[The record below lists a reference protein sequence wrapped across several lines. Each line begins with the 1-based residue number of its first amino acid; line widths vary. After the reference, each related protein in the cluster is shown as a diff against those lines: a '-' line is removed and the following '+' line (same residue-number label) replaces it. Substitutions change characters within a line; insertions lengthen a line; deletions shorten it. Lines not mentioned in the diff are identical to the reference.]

1 MIKLIIK
8 ETVLVKNLPQHIRKA
23 VVEEL
28 TLDNPDYIS
37 RLKRGGYIGPEI
49 PRYIYLYDALG
60 DMLYTPRGYMNTLLS
75 KIGTEEYEIID
86 RTVAPPITNDFNFT
100 SVLRDY
106 QQLATDD
113 ILARRY
119 GLLEAGTGAGKCLG
133 IGTPVLM
140 FDGSIKNVEDVV
152 VGELLMGPDSTKR
165 TVKSVTTGKEQLYRV
180 TPVKGDPYVVNESH
194 ILSLK
199 ITGNR
204 PVSGYPA
211 GSVANVDIKTYLAAT
226 PKFRHCAKGWRT
238 GVEFPRV
245 PTKSI
250 ITPYMLGIWLGDGNN
265 ANTGITT
272 PDQEVVEEIYKFAER
287 GHIGVREYIGKGH
300 RCPQY
305 YFSNGRETGGGDNKV
320 LSELRRLNVINNK
333 HVPAVFKVN
342 SREIRLEILA
352 GLMDT
357 DGHLSHNGFDYIT
370 KDLQLAKD
378 ILFLARSVGLA
389 AYMQDSW
396 KKSQDW
402 DENRLYYRISI
413 SGDCSIIPCR
423 VVRKQAAV
431 REQVKDVLRTGIK
444 VDPIGVGNYYG
455 FTIEGTDRLFLLG
468 DFTVTHNTA
477 MAIYVASIRKV
488 KTLILVHNKELLN
501 QWHDALRNHTD
512 IKKIGTI
519 SGDKFDIQDVTV
531 GIINSAS
538 NKIEQIMGTFGLLI
552 CDEGHRIVAT
562 SWITVINGLNCKY
575 QLTLSATPYR
585 RDGLTDAI
593 FMLAGPKVHVVNKRY
608 LEKTGAILVPDI
620 VRCNTGFRYDY
631 ADDYTYMMT
640 ALCKDEQR
648 NRMVVERIREEFVK
662 YGEQIM
668 VVSDRVSHCE
678 LLCEMLDGVSG
689 MRPAVLSSKMTRDA
703 RKAVVAGM
711 RNGSYNIILS
721 TAALLG
727 EGFDLN
733 TLSALFIATPI
744 SFKGKLTQIV
754 GRILR
759 PTKSDHKPRVY
770 DVRDV
775 LIAVLANS
783 GFRRD
788 SEYKKLGWIS

>member
-8 ETVLVKNLPQHIRKA
+8 ETVLVKNLPRHIKNA

-49 PRYIYLYDALG
+49 PRYIYLYDELG
-60 DMLYTPRGYMNTLLS
+60 DMLYAPRGYMNTLLS

-106 QQLATDD
+106 QELATSDV
-113 ILARRY
+113 LAKRY
-119 GLLEAGTGAGKCLG
+119 GLLEAGTGAGK
-133 IGTPVLM
+133 
-140 FDGSIKNVEDVV
+140 
-152 VGELLMGPDSTKR
+152 
-165 TVKSVTTGKEQLYRV
+165 
-180 TPVKGDPYVVNESH
+180 
-194 ILSLK
+194 
-199 ITGNR
+199 
-204 PVSGYPA
+204 
-211 GSVANVDIKTYLAAT
+211 
-226 PKFRHCAKGWRT
+226 
-238 GVEFPRV
+238 
-245 PTKSI
+245 
-250 ITPYMLGIWLGDGNN
+250 
-265 ANTGITT
+265 
-272 PDQEVVEEIYKFAER
+272 
-287 GHIGVREYIGKGH
+287 
-300 RCPQY
+300 
-305 YFSNGRETGGGDNKV
+305 
-320 LSELRRLNVINNK
+320 
-333 HVPAVFKVN
+333 
-342 SREIRLEILA
+342 
-352 GLMDT
+352 
-357 DGHLSHNGFDYIT
+357 
-370 KDLQLAKD
+370 
-378 ILFLARSVGLA
+378 
-389 AYMQDSW
+389 
-396 KKSQDW
+396 
-402 DENRLYYRISI
+402 
-413 SGDCSIIPCR
+413 
-423 VVRKQAAV
+423 
-431 REQVKDVLRTGIK
+431 
-444 VDPIGVGNYYG
+444 
-455 FTIEGTDRLFLLG
+455 
-468 DFTVTHNTA
+468 TA

-512 IKKIGTI
+512 IKNIGTI

-538 NKIEQIMGTFGLLI
+538 NKIEQIMGTFGLLV
-552 CDEGHRIVAT
+552 CDEGHRIVST
-562 SWITVINGLNCKY
+562 SWVTVINGLNCKY

-585 RDGLTDAI
+585 RDGLTEAI

-608 LEKTGAILVPDI
+608 LEKTGAILVPDVI
-620 VRCNTGFRYDY
+620 RCNTGFRYDY

-668 VVSDRVSHCE
+668 VVSDRVSHCGV
-678 LLCEMLDGVSG
+678 LCEMLDGVSG

-711 RNGSYNIILS
+711 RDGRYNIILS